1 MKKKLSLAFLFLVS
15 IIATFFIGN
24 SLQKEKL
31 AAADQVID
39 SISADLDVANEVISV
54 LKTENISHLESI
66 KKLKYQLEEQE
77 VKFII
82 MRNKNMKKVRLS
94 TTYGDIIVALDFEN
108 APISSEN
115 FINYINDGFYN
126 DTIFHRVIS
135 GFMIQGGGHLEDMT
149 PKDDKLDPIRN
160 EANNGLR
167 NDRGTIA
174 MARTQD
180 PHSATSQFFINHK
193 DNEFLNFTTD
203 QFDQGWGYAV
213 FGKVTEGFDVLD
225 KIAEVKTTTVQ
236 GYQDVPVETIKI
248 LEAEVID

>member
-1 MKKKLSLAFLFLVS
+1 MKKKFSLAFLFLVS
-15 IIATFFIGN
+15 IIASFFIGN

-82 MRNKNMKKVRLS
+82 MRNKNMKKVRLT

-248 LEAEVID
+248 VEAEVID